1 MSSWFSELYLNK
13 NRKSCVDMNGNSF
26 EHQTNKGQNNN
37 NNVDNMRN
45 YTNNLCKNN
54 RRRKFLVKE
63 PNCDSKES
71 SGDQN
76 SESSEDETSEG
87 SEDEEEEEE
96 EDDDEESENYSSSST
111 ETEENDNI
119 NNKKRRG
126 VLKPSNNNNN
136 NKYRECCQTGLLKVN
151 NNSYSVVF
159 NNKTEDGLTSKSH
172 HSITKHKGLPNIKSK
187 KRCSK
192 DGSNEKHVK
201 KKKKLPLSICV
212 LNSRYEIIGKVA
224 KHLGYKLVKE
234 FDLWNVCWTDSIPP
248 VEFCR
253 DMRRFQK
260 INHFPGMYEISR
272 KDLLARN
279 MNRMLKLFPTDY
291 QIFPKTWCFPADYG
305 DAMNYS
311 RRFKNKTFILKP
323 DHSSQGKGI
332 WLTKN
337 LKEVDPTERLICQ
350 IYLCKP
356 LLIDGFKFDLRVY
369 TLITS
374 LEPLR
379 IFVYNEGLARF
390 ATSKYREPNTMNTSN
405 VFMHLTNYSVNR
417 HSRMFSHDLESGSK
431 RKFSTLNKILAAEGH
446 DIELLWAN
454 VDDIIVKTVISAWP
468 MLKHN
473 YNASFPNHD
482 VVQACFELLGIDILI
497 DHKLKPFILEVNHSP
512 SFQTNQ
518 DVDKEVKE
526 ALIRDTLLLLNIDND
541 VKKRVI
547 EEDKKRVRTRL
558 LQKIR
563 EHKDVQGDNA
573 HRISKESSTNE
584 PNEDGCKAWALQI
597 EWEETNLAGFRRV
610 MPPPGDPHRYAK
622 FFCAQNQVSVYSETA
637 ASKRRE
643 ECAKKQRFE
652 LEEKR
657 KGLCYS
663 KGEGDDTKISR
674 KKRSN
679 KGQNSVANKFDGFI
693 VENIPETEEKE
704 RNSLL
709 SQREFLIRSCGLIQ
723 MIYVSFH
730 RNHLLSDSDRR
741 KYRETFSK
749 FTALEPSMQNLP
761 LLPLYKM
768 QKRIQMK
775 NVLIDEPSI
784 CTMIPQETQH
794 GWGVRP
800 QLPCLNVELSS
811 YKNNRTAMA
820 RYLTNSIKKS
830 SIEARQY
837 FGEKIKLNSFYEM
850 KEFR

>member
-13 NRKSCVDMNGNSF
+13 NRKSLSNDLDLNGNSF
-26 EHQTNKGQNNN
+26 LNQNNN
-37 NNVDNMRN
+37 IVNNNTVKSMKNYSNIKASNRNNRQKKANNKNVD
-45 YTNNLCKNN
+45 
-54 RRRKFLVKE
+54 
-63 PNCDSKES
+63 SKDS
-71 SGDQN
+71 SGGDQE
-76 SESSEDETSEG
+76 SESSETEASSEE
-87 SEDEEEEEE
+87 SEDEEE
-96 EDDDEESENYSSSST
+96 DDEETGSDSTQSSSSSD
-111 ETEENDNI
+111 ESDEENLRKSKKPT
-119 NNKKRRG
+119 NKFK
-126 VLKPSNNNNN
+126 
-136 NKYRECCQTGLLKVN
+136 ECCQTGLLKVN
-151 NNSYSVVF
+151 NNTYSVIFNSKSEDNCKSYSIP
-159 NNKTEDGLTSKSH
+159 KT
-172 HSITKHKGLPNIKSK
+172 KGLPYIKNK
-187 KRCSK
+187 KRK
-192 DGSNEKHVK
+192 DGQEKHFK
-201 KKKKLPLSICV
+201 KKKKYPLSICV

-224 KHLGYKLVKE
+224 KQLGYKLVKE
-234 FDLWNVCWTDSIPP
+234 LDLWNVCWTDSIPP

-253 DMRRFQK
+253 EMRRFQK

-272 KDLLARN
+272 KDMLARN

-291 QIFPKTWCFPADYG
+291 QIFPKTWCFPADFG
-305 DAMNYS
+305 DAMSYS

-337 LKEVDPTERLICQ
+337 LKEVDPGERLICQ
-350 IYLCKP
+350 LYLCKP
-356 LLIDGFKFDLRVY
+356 LLIDNFKFDLRVY

-379 IFVYNEGLARF
+379 IFIYNEGLARF
-390 ATSKYREPNTMNTSN
+390 ATTKYREPNAVNTSN

-417 HSRMFSHDLESGSK
+417 HSRMFSHDYEAGSK
-431 RKFSTLNKILAAEGH
+431 RKFTQLNKILANEGH
-446 DIELLWAN
+446 DIEALWAN
-454 VDDIIVKTVISAWP
+454 VDDVIVKTIISAWP

-518 DVDKEVKE
+518 EIDREVKE

-547 EEDKKRVRTRL
+547 DEDKKRVRTRL

-573 HRISKESSTNE
+573 HKISKESSTNE
-584 PNEDGCKAWALQI
+584 PNEDGCKAWAMQI

-610 MPPPGDPHRYAK
+610 MPPPGDPNRYAK

-643 ECAKKQRFE
+643 ECAKKQRLE
-652 LEEKR
+652 IEEKR
-657 KGLCYS
+657 KILRNQHC
-663 KGEGDDTKISR
+663 KGEGDDHTVGRNR
-674 KKRSN
+674 KKLSL
-679 KGQNSVANKFDGFI
+679 KQSQMAKSDGFA

-704 RNSLL
+704 RISLL

-730 RNHLLSDSDRR
+730 RNQLLSESDRR
-741 KYRETFSK
+741 KYRDTFSK
-749 FTALEPSMQNLP
+749 LTALETTMQNLP

-768 QKRIQMK
+768 QKKIQMK
-775 NVLIDEPSI
+775 NVLIDDPSNVAVH
-784 CTMIPQETQH
+784 ETQ
-794 GWGVRP
+794 GWPIRH
-800 QLPCLNVELSS
+800 QALPCLNVEQST

-820 RYLTNSIKKS
+820 RYLTNSMKKS
-830 SIEARQY
+830 SIEARQ
-837 FGEKIKLNSFYEM
+837 FIGEKIKINNFENAY
-850 KEFR
+850 R